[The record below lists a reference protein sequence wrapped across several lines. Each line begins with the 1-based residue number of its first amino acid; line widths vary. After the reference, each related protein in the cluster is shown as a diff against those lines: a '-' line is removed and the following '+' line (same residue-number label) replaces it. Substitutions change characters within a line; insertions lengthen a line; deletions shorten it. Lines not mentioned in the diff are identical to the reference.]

1 MLRLRRPLS
10 LLLAALAVAVL
21 AAAPAAAYWEYGHQT
36 VAKIAMLN
44 VEPSTRAKVRALLSH
59 AAELDTPDCPA
70 RTAEEAAVWPD
81 CIKKLG
87 DRFKE
92 TFAWHYQDVNICAPF
107 ALPPECAEGNC
118 VSAQITRDV
127 ATLKD
132 KGAPRI
138 ERLKALIFLIHF
150 MGDLHQPLH
159 AGEKGDAGGNKV
171 NAAYGIYAPPRLNL
185 HSVWDGLLAE
195 RAISTPPPLVRRYP
209 AVEKARVQAGD
220 VMDWSRESWKV
231 AHDAVYGSVMADPC
245 APTPAKVTLDNA
257 TIEKLIPVAR
267 LQVERG
273 GLRLAKLLDEA
284 FA

>member
-1 MLRLRRPLS
+1 MIRRLSRV
-10 LLLAALAVAVL
+10 LAALAVTAL
-21 AAAPAAAYWEYGHQT
+21 GAAPAAAYWEYGHQT

-44 VEPSTRAKVRALLSH
+44 VKPSTRARVRALLSH
-59 AAELDTPDCPA
+59 AAELDTPECPA
-70 RTAEEAAVWPD
+70 RTPEQAAVWPD
-81 CIKKLG
+81 CVKKLG
-87 DRFKE
+87 DRFKA

-118 VSAQITRDV
+118 VSAQITRDM
-127 ATLKD
+127 ATLED
-132 KGAPRI
+132 RNAPRI

-159 AGEKGDAGGNKV
+159 AGEKGDMGGNKV
-171 NAAYGIYAPPRLNL
+171 HAAYGIYAPPRLNL

-195 RAISTPPPLVRRYP
+195 RAISTPPSLVRRYS
-209 AVEKARVQAGD
+209 AAEKARVQAGD

-231 AHDAVYGSVMADPC
+231 AHDAVYGSAMADPC

-257 TIEKLIPVAR
+257 TIERLIPVAR

-273 GLRLAKLLDEA
+273 GLRLAKLLDAA